1 MLQGANIDREAG
13 HRLFKL
19 QVSATDGGPIAA
31 TVTYDPFSD
40 SNMNAFGAMQ
50 DSASIIAKEESAT
63 RFLKNA
69 TAESAAMSPLD
80 DLFSDES
87 FDSQPHS
94 IVFAQVRI
102 HVADINDNAPK
113 FAEKSVDVTVYDYSE
128 AVFDLYESLSGAS
141 IEQTRA
147 LVVQLNATD
156 ADEGLNGLIRFK
168 LIGNTWPGVFELEPN
183 SGRLYASRTP
193 LKLQPNLV
201 KYRLEIE
208 ARDRNGAG
216 KLFDRAFVN
225 IQIKKVNRHAPKFRL
240 PFVSPNGLEDGV
252 TSHVPR
258 SASNEVHILENLSP
272 GTLVTVITAED
283 ADDGPNGQLSYGIKV
298 NGSCQNQTD
307 EFEIQSMTGQLF
319 SKTTFD
325 RESVSEYRL
334 LLCARDY
341 LAEPQVFETLQS
353 LLVRIIDVDDNEPQ
367 FDSQATFEFRVTE
380 NEPRGTLVGRLQ
392 AIDRDHLPKHRRIRY
407 ELLDGNQ
414 DGRFHLQP
422 DTGLLQLNAS
432 LDREQRDLYEL
443 VVKAIRIPESSTLNI
458 NDLTT
463 ALPQPETMIAH
474 NLTQLHQI
482 IRARSYN
489 PNDRSLALLRIHVL
503 DLNDNAPSFE
513 QSVIHVPAAFDTAVN
528 TSLLHV
534 TAIDADL
541 SVNSTLTYSLVS
553 IELTRRGLDEAS
565 DPVRPIPSPFRV
577 HSDTGLLS
585 VVQPLTLYPV
595 GSRFK
600 LHVQA
605 RERSAPYRIAT
616 AQVHVYVYERRQ
628 LIRFIV
634 TRPPPVVASAKKLLE
649 RKLHE
654 LLPAYWRPMLTS
666 VRARVDGGKARV
678 LSDQSECL
686 LLVVD
691 ERQLA
696 DLNVPQVIARL
707 DSQAADAHVDF
718 DGQVLPFEQ
727 VAPADDADHGMI
739 GLRALTSGQLPLLTV
754 LTQQLGN
761 DTQMVVLVALLA
773 LIVVGLL
780 CTFVS
785 CCCLRSWYYQKL
797 IERAERAQRAS
808 MMPGNGSPPLAKLPL
823 GFGSEYGGTA
833 AMNAGNGL
841 EEIYG
846 QSLHSIYGYVGNGPL
861 TYLNGSHTL
870 NNNGHNLPPNGTI
883 RSTRAKTP
891 ASRQQVPAHFG
902 TTK

>member
-1 MLQGANIDREAG
+1 VIRVLQGANIDREAG

-19 QVSATDGGPIAA
+19 QVSATDGGPTAA
-31 TVTYDPFSD
+31 AVTYDPFSD
-40 SNMNAFGAMQ
+40 SNMNAFGALQ
-50 DSASIIAKEESAT
+50 EAASIISKDENRTRTLHRGDES
-63 RFLKNA
+63 
-69 TAESAAMSPLD
+69 SALSPLD

-87 FDSQPHS
+87 LDSQPHS

-113 FAEKSVDVTVYDYSE
+113 FEQKNLEATVYDYSE
-128 AVFDLYESLSGAS
+128 AVFDLYESLSGTS

-147 LVVQLNATD
+147 LALQLNATD
-156 ADEGLNGLIRFK
+156 ADEGLNGAIRYK
-168 LIGNTWPGVFELEPN
+168 VIGNTWPGVFELEPN
-183 SGRLYASRTP
+183 SGRLYASHTP
-193 LKLQPNLV
+193 LKLQPNLL
-201 KYRLEIE
+201 KYRLEVE

-216 KLFDRAFVN
+216 QLFDRTHINV
-225 IQIKKVNRHAPKFRL
+225 QIKKVNRHAPKFRL
-240 PFVSPNGLEDGV
+240 PFVSPNGVEEG
-252 TSHVPR
+252 TTANVPR
-258 SASNEVHILENLSP
+258 SASNEVHVLENLPP
-272 GTLVTVITAED
+272 GTLVTVVSAED
-283 ADDGPNGQLSYGIKV
+283 SDEGSNGQVSYGFKV
-298 NGSCQNQTD
+298 NGTCTNQTD
-307 EFEIQSMTGQLF
+307 EFEVHSSSGQLF
-319 SKTTFD
+319 SKTSFD
-325 RESVSEYRL
+325 RESIAEYRL
-334 LLCARDY
+334 VLCARDY

-353 LLVRIIDVDDNEPQ
+353 LLIRIIDVDDNEPQ
-367 FDSQATFEFRVTE
+367 FDSQATFEFRVAE
-380 NEPRGTLVGRLQ
+380 NEARGTQVGRLQ

-443 VVKAIRIPESSTLNI
+443 IVKAIRIPHTSNGDYSIRETVR
-458 NDLTT
+458 
-463 ALPQPETMIAH
+463 APLPTGSNVSHTHQMI
-474 NLTQLHQI
+474 
-482 IRARSYN
+482 RSRSYN
-489 PNDRSLALLRIHVL
+489 ANDRSLALVRVHVL
-503 DLNDNAPSFE
+503 DLNDNAPTFE
-513 QSVIHVPAAFDTAVN
+513 QSTLHVPAAFDTPVN
-528 TSLLHV
+528 SSLLHV

-577 HSDTGLLS
+577 HSDSGLLS

-628 LIRFIV
+628 LIRFTV
-634 TRPPPVVASAKKLLE
+634 ARPPSVVVSAKRSLE
-649 RKLHE
+649 RKLQE
-654 LLPAYWRPMLTS
+654 LLPSYWRPMLTS
-666 VRARVDGGKARV
+666 VRQRIDSSKARV
-678 LSDQSECL
+678 LADQSDCL

-696 DLNVPQVIARL
+696 DLNVPQVISRL
-707 DSQAADAHVDF
+707 DSQAADAHIDF
-718 DGQVLPFEQ
+718 DGQQLALEQ
-727 VAPADDADHGMI
+727 VTPADDAEHGSI

-761 DTQMVVLVALLA
+761 DTQMVVLVALLG
-773 LIVVGLL
+773 LIVIGLL

-823 GFGSEYGGTA
+823 GYGSEYGGTGT
-833 AMNAGNGL
+833 MNAANGID
-841 EEIYG
+841 EIYG
-846 QSLHSIYGYVGNGPL
+846 HSLHSMYGYAGNAPL
-861 TYLNGSHTL
+861 TLMSAAHTMT
-870 NNNGHNLPPNGTI
+870 NGHTLPPNGTI

-891 ASRQQVPAHFG
+891 ASRQQVPPQFG